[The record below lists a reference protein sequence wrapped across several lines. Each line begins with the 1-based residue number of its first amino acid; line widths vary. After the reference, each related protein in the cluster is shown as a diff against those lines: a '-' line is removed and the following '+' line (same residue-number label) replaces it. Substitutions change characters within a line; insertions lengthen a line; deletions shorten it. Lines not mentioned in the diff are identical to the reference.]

1 MIVGVDYK
9 DIFNNSKGTRLKIGV
24 EMIRAE
30 LELLLNFKKY
40 SLFFGNEM
48 GLDLEKYLGLRNR
61 TATFNLIKSDIEE
74 MFAKYRRVKLK
85 KVEMS
90 FNESKNEVIINVTV
104 AMAGQKYNNITIPI
118 KVQN

>member
-9 DIFNNSKGTRLKIGV
+9 DIFNNSKAANLKYGI

-30 LELLLNFKKY
+30 LELLLGFKKY

-61 TATFNLIKSDIEE
+61 TATFNLIKSDIETL
-74 MFAKYRRVKLK
+74 FAKYRRVKLK
-85 KVEMS
+85 RIEMS
-90 FNESKNEVIINVTV
+90 FNEAKNEIIVNVTV
-104 AMAGQKYNNITIPI
+104 AMSGRTYNNITIPI